1 MLFTSASSALSS
13 AMIAHDTEA
22 LFKNSGRTEEEFQK
36 SYETINH
43 LLYSLHL
50 IRNSN
55 ETLI

>member
-36 SYETINH
+36 SYRTINH
-43 LLYSLHL
+43 FY
-50 IRNSN
+50 
-55 ETLI
+55 TLST